1 MLMSSIRKASQWGK
15 LFLYERGLRGY
26 VYEPLRMEKSGNIL
40 TKTCRGK
47 VMKEKLKNVKVDSSF
62 FTLHSSFCESS
73 ALAPRKVSFDCAKDH
88 VSSPQTSPF
97 TQRNMVFR
105 TAKPKLSQI
114 RILQTARL
122 QKQIRVIIYQSTLYE
137 KHQKSP
143 SFRPKIFLFEKKG
156 LIWG

>member
-1 MLMSSIRKASQWGK
+1 M
-15 LFLYERGLRGY
+15 ER
-26 VYEPLRMEKSGNIL
+26 SGNIL

-114 RILQTARL
+114 RILQTASL
-122 QKQIRVIIYQSTLYE
+122 QKQIRVTTYQSTHYE
-137 KHQKSP
+137 KRQKKPFFST
-143 SFRPKIFLFEKKG
+143 KIFFVRKEGLNLGVKFE
-156 LIWG
+156 